1 MFWFP
6 PLLAMA
12 ISVVYL
18 WRSPKVQPLSQ
29 RLLVSAHGAAIAA
42 IYVCAMYVWW
52 SGSSHAGL
60 ALPFMFSL
68 VIPLLLIVMSFLK
81 FQGPRSTH
89 FLQLV
94 NLFCLGATFFYG
106 GMAITGDWL

>member
-18 WRSPKVQPLSQ
+18 WRSPKGQPVPQ

-42 IYVCAMYVWW
+42 IYLCAMYMWW
-52 SGSSHAGL
+52 SGLSRANL

-68 VIPLLLIVMSFLK
+68 MIPLLLILVSFLK
-81 FQGPRSTH
+81 FEGPRSMH
-89 FLQLV
+89 LLQLA
-94 NLFCLGATFFYG
+94 NLFCLGATFFIG
-106 GMAITGDWL
+106 GMAVTGDWL

>member
-6 PLLAMA
+6 PLFATA

-18 WRSPKVQPLSQ
+18 WCSPKFQPLAQ

-52 SGSSHAGL
+52 SGSSHASL

-68 VIPLLLIVMSFLK
+68 VIPLLLIVVSFLK
-81 FQGPRSTH
+81 FQGPRSIH

-94 NLFCLGATFFYG
+94 NLFCLGATFFFG